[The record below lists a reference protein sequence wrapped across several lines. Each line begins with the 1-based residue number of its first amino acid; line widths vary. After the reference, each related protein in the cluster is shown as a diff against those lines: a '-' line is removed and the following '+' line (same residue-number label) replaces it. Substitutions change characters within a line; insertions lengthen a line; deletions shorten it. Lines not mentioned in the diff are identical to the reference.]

1 VWRQAAAVGLPA
13 AGPLILPGNWSFE

>member
-13 AGPLILPGNWSFE
+13 AGPLILPGNWSVE